1 MDLASHLLQ
10 LLDNPSLGILEQ
22 AQLRCRLARELEE
35 AGDYEAARRAMGPLW
50 QRIGERPLIDSLDER
65 TAAEVL
71 LRAGTLSGWI
81 GSASQVEGAQEIA
94 KDLIS
99 ESATI
104 FESLGET
111 ARTAEAHIDLAIC
124 YWREGAF
131 DEARVTLGQA
141 LSRLTEED
149 VELRARVFLNS
160 TVVEVSARRLH
171 DALRIITE
179 AAPVFAKSRSHALKG
194 KFHLELALVLRLL
207 GASEGR
213 GDYIDRALVEYTAAS
228 FHFEQAGDTRFRA
241 AVENNLGSLFTTL
254 GKYGEALEHLE
265 RSRRLFVALKDQART
280 AQVDD
285 TRARAFLAQGLNFR
299 AEEVA
304 SAAVRTLERGEEPS
318 LLAEAL
324 TTQGTALARMGRP
337 EQSRTA
343 LKRALETAYR
353 AGDPESAGVAALSML
368 EELSDHLTTI
378 EQKEIYERADDLLA
392 GVQQPAIL
400 LRLRECARKV
410 LAGRMAELALN
421 EAAISPEA
429 INAALEEISE
439 PSLDAPWEDFSLDE
453 EVRRIER
460 RLIERALK
468 EAGGSVSR
476 AARLLGF
483 KHHQSLNSLIESKH
497 PDLRNQR
504 IPAKPRK
511 RSHTGRREKP

>member
-1 MDLASHLLQ
+1 
-10 LLDNPSLGILEQ
+10 LDNPTLGNIEQ
-22 AQLRCRLARELEE
+22 AQLRCRLARALEE

-50 QRIGERPLIDSLDER
+50 QRIGERPLVDALDAG

-81 GSASQVEGAQEIA
+81 GSASQVEGAQGVA

-99 ESATI
+99 ESAAI

-141 LSRLTEED
+141 LSRLTDED

-179 AAPVFAKSRSHALKG
+179 AAPVFARSRSHALKG

-207 GASEGR
+207 GAAEGR

-241 AVENNLGSLFTTL
+241 AVENNLGSLFITL
-254 GKYGEALEHLE
+254 GKYREAQEHLE
-265 RSRRLFVALKDQART
+265 HSRRLFVTLKDQTRM

-285 TRARAFLAQGLNFR
+285 TRARAFLAQGLNSR

-318 LLAEAL
+318 LLVEAL
-324 TTQGTALARMGRP
+324 TTRGTALARMGRP
-337 EQSRTA
+337 EQSRA
-343 LKRALETAYR
+343 VLERAIETAYR

-378 EQKEIYERADDLLA
+378 KQKEIYERADDLLA

-400 LRLRECARKV
+400 SRLRECARRV
-410 LAGRMAELALN
+410 LEARMTELMQD
-421 EAAISPEA
+421 EAVLSPEA
-429 INAALEEISE
+429 LDAALEKIAE
-439 PSLDAPWEDFSLDE
+439 PSLSDPWEDCSLDE
-453 EVRRIER
+453 EVRRIEH
-460 RLIERALK
+460 RLIERALR
-468 EAGGSVSR
+468 ATGGSVSR

-497 PDLRNQR
+497 PDLRDLR
-504 IPAKPRK
+504 IPARPRK
-511 RSHTGRREKP
+511 RSHLRRRENP

>member
-1 MDLASHLLQ
+1 MKLASHLLQ
-10 LLDNPSLGILEQ
+10 LLETATLSNLEQ
-22 AQLRCRLARELEE
+22 AELRCRIARELEE
-35 AGDYEAARRAMGPLW
+35 DGDYEAARRAMGPLW
-50 QRIGERPLIDSLDER
+50 RRVGERPLLDGLDER

-99 ESATI
+99 ESAAL
-104 FESLGET
+104 FESLGEPT
-111 ARTAEAHIDLAIC
+111 RTAEACIDLAIC

-131 DEARVTLGQA
+131 DEARVTLGHA
-141 LSRLTEED
+141 LARLTDEE

-179 AAPVFAKSRSHALKG
+179 AAPVFAESRSHALKG
-194 KFHLELALVLRLL
+194 KFHLELAVILRLL
-207 GASEGR
+207 GTAEGR
-213 GDYIDRALVEYTAAS
+213 DDYIDRVLVEYTAAS
-228 FHFEQAGDTRFRA
+228 FHFEQAGDKRSRA

-254 GKYGEALEHLE
+254 GKYQEAQQHLDHA
-265 RSRRLFVALKDQART
+265 RRLFVAFKDQARI

-285 TRARAFLAQGLNFR
+285 TRARAFLAQGLNAA
-299 AEEVA
+299 AEDAA
-304 SAAVRTLERGEEPS
+304 SAAVRSLERGEEPS

-324 TTQGTALARMGRP
+324 TTQGAALARMGRT
-337 EQSRTA
+337 QQA
-343 LKRALETAYR
+343 RAAFERAIETAYR
-353 AGDPESAGVAALSML
+353 AGDPESAGVAALSII
-368 EELSDHLTTI
+368 EELSDQLTSV
-378 EQKEIYERADDLLA
+378 ERKEIYERADDLLS

-410 LAGRMAELALN
+410 LAARMTELGHDRAVTDE
-421 EAAISPEA
+421 EAMGASSQ
-429 INAALEEISE
+429 AAADA
-439 PSLDAPWEDFSLDE
+439 SLAAPWESFSLDE

-468 EAGGSVSR
+468 KAGGRVSL

-497 PDLRNQR
+497 PDLRDKLV
-504 IPAKPRK
+504 PARPRK
-511 RSHTGRREKP
+511 RRNGIRRH

>member
-10 LLDNPSLGILEQ
+10 LLDNPALGSIEQ
-22 AQLRCRLARELEE
+22 AQLRCLLAKELEE
-35 AGDYEAARRAMGPLW
+35 AGDYEAARRAMGGLW
-50 QRIGERPLIDSLDER
+50 QRIGERPRLDSLDQR

-104 FESLGET
+104 FQSLGET
-111 ARTAEAHIDLAIC
+111 EKTAEAHIDLAIC

-131 DEARVTLGQA
+131 DEARVTLGEA
-141 LSRLTEED
+141 LGRLAEKD

-160 TVVEVSARRLH
+160 TVVEISARHLR

-179 AAPVFAKSRSHALKG
+179 AAPVFEKSRSHALKG
-194 KFHLELALVLRLL
+194 KFHLQLALVLRLL
-207 GASEGR
+207 GTEER
-213 GDYIDRALVEYTAAS
+213 RDDYLDRALVEYTAAS
-228 FHFEQAGDTRFRA
+228 FHFEQACHTRFRA
-241 AVENNLGSLFTTL
+241 AVENNLGSLFIAL
-254 GKYGEALEHLE
+254 GKYSEAQEHLDH
-265 RSRRLFVALKDQART
+265 SRRLFVSLKDNART

-285 TRARAFLAQGLNFR
+285 TRARAFLAQGLDAR
-299 AEEVA
+299 AEEIA
-304 SAAVRTLERGEEPS
+304 RSAVRTLERGEEPS

-337 EQSRTA
+337 EQSRA
-343 LKRALETAYR
+343 ALERAIDVAYT
-353 AGDPESAGVAALSML
+353 AGDLKSAGVAALSMI
-368 EELSDHLTTI
+368 EELSDSLTI
-378 EQKEIYERADDLLA
+378 DEQKKIYEYADDLLS

-400 LRLRECARKV
+400 TRLRMCARKV
-410 LAGRMAELALN
+410 LAELYENAESSAPPKFISAPEEMSEVVGLA
-421 EAAISPEA
+421 
-429 INAALEEISE
+429 
-439 PSLDAPWEDFSLDE
+439 DPWENFSLDE

-460 RLIERALK
+460 RLIERALR
-468 EAGGSVSR
+468 EAEGHVSR

-497 PDLRNQR
+497 PELRDER
-504 IPAKPRK
+504 VPARPRR
-511 RSHTGRREKP
+511 RSIIRLRPPRA

>member
-1 MDLASHLLQ
+1 MNLASHLLQ
-10 LLDNPSLGILEQ
+10 LLETSALGKIEE
-22 AQLRCRLARELEE
+22 AELRCRLARELEE
-35 AGDYEAARRAMGPLW
+35 GGDYEAARRAMGPLW
-50 QRIGERPLIDSLDER
+50 RRVGERPLLDGLDKR

-81 GSASQVEGAQEIA
+81 GSASQVEGAQEMA

-99 ESATI
+99 ESAAL

-111 ARTAEAHIDLAIC
+111 TRTAEACIDLAIC

-141 LSRLTEED
+141 LGRLTDQD

-179 AAPVFAKSRSHALKG
+179 AAPVFAESRSHALKG
-194 KFHLELALVLRLL
+194 KFHLELALILRLL
-207 GASEGR
+207 GAAEGR
-213 GDYIDRALVEYTAAS
+213 ADYIDRALVEYTAAS

-254 GKYGEALEHLE
+254 GKYQEAEEHLDHA
-265 RSRRLFVALKDQART
+265 RRLFVALKDQTRM

-285 TRARAFLAQGLNFR
+285 TRARAFLSQGLNAA
-299 AEEVA
+299 AEDAA
-304 SAAVRTLERGEEPS
+304 SAAVRSLERGEEPS

-324 TTQGTALARMGRP
+324 ITQGAALARMGRT
-337 EQSRTA
+337 EQARSA
-343 LKRALETAYR
+343 FERAIETAYR
-353 AGDPESAGVAALSML
+353 AGDAESAGVAALSII
-368 EELSDHLTTI
+368 EELSDQLTSL
-378 EQKEIYERADDLLA
+378 ERKEIYERADDLLS

-410 LAGRMAELALN
+410 LAERMNELAHDRAVTGEEEEADASAR
-421 EAAISPEA
+421 EAADA
-429 INAALEEISE
+429 
-439 PSLDAPWEDFSLDE
+439 SLAAPWESFSLDE
-453 EVRRIER
+453 EVRRIEH
-460 RLIERALK
+460 RLIEQALK
-468 EAGGSVSR
+468 EAGGSVSL

-497 PDLRNQR
+497 PDLSAKRV
-504 IPAKPRK
+504 PARPRK
-511 RSHTGRREKP
+511 RRSSTRSR